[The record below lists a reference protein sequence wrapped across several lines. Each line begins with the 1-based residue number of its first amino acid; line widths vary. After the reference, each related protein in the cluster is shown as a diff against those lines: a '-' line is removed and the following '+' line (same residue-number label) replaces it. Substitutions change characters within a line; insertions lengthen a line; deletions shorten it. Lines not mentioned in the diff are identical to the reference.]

1 MERETARPATLRM
14 ASSDEV
20 SMPSVPASSMIAR
33 NTSTI
38 LTVERMKVWQ
48 LRSNLDDLSIFSVA
62 LSRIFMHTIHITSKI
77 AAETSWA
84 EKNDQK
90 NFSMVDLVCSAFSDN
105 SSATCDASGSMAL
118 KKRKFRKKIP
128 SFGFFQNGK
137 LETRGPLPEKIA
149 QQKAAARSVL
159 ERKSGVLR
167 GRIGGI
173 FRRSGRVGG
182 GLIFGSGAFF
192 GCGRVQALALGVHIG
207 HELVAGDGLLLKKIE
222 SDLVEK
228 FAVLAE
234 DLLGLFVAALE
245 QLLNFGICGE
255 SPSRRRSSS

>member
-1 MERETARPATLRM
+1 M
-14 ASSDEV
+14 A
-20 SMPSVPASSMIAR
+20 
-33 NTSTI
+33 
-38 LTVERMKVWQ
+38 
-48 LRSNLDDLSIFSVA
+48 
-62 LSRIFMHTIHITSKI
+62 
-77 AAETSWA
+77 
-84 EKNDQK
+84 
-90 NFSMVDLVCSAFSDN
+90 DLVCSAFSDN
-105 SSATCDASGSMAL
+105 SSATCDASGSAAL

-167 GRIGGI
+167 GRIEGI
-173 FRRSGRVGG
+173 LRRSRRVGG

-192 GCGRVQALALGVHIG
+192 GCGRVQALALGIHIG

-228 FAVLAE
+228 FAVLAQN
-234 DLLGLFVAALE
+234 LLGFFVAALE

-255 SPSRRRSSS
+255 GSLVGAVHHSAAVEILARDGGKRHEAELLAHAVLRDHLAGKIGSALNVVRCAGRCDAEDDLLGCASAEECLQLDKQLYDLTKEVKRLREELEELRDKRN